1 MKSQLIDDYGYL
13 EITEA
18 NGEDLS
24 NLHIKNKDFDKCIL
38 KNCNFK
44 NTTFTNVSFLKSN
57 IMILIFLIVPL
68 IIVHSKVV
76 TLIVLNLLDPHSLTV
91 RSKTVT

>member
-1 MKSQLIDDYGYL
+1 MKSQLIDEYGYL
-13 EITEA
+13 ETTEA

-24 NLHIKNKDFDKCIL
+24 NLNIKNKDFAECKL
-38 KNCNFK
+38 NNCNFK

-57 IMILIFLIVPL
+57 INDTDFSNCIFDYCTFQSSI
-68 IIVHSKVV
+68 
-76 TLIVLNLLDPHSLTV
+76 LIVLNLLDPHSLTV